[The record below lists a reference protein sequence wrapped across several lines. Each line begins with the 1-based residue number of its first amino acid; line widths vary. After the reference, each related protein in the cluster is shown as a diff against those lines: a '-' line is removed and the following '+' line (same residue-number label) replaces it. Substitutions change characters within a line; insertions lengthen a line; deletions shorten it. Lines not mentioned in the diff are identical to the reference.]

1 MRRSRLPT
9 SAKVSL
15 ACCSC
20 ALSGRASSVEALPH
34 DTLSLCGDVQSS
46 LQSPWTVAPSSL
58 ETALTRSPWWS

>member
-20 ALSGRASSVEALPH
+20 ALSGRASSVERPCHMTRLACAATSKVHCNHLGRW
-34 DTLSLCGDVQSS
+34 L
-46 LQSPWTVAPSSL
+46 LQVWRRL
-58 ETALTRSPWWS
+58 